1 MGDNPFGG
9 YPEVYG
15 NSVLTFNE
23 TYATDNITVASKN
36 SNDTFYL
43 DSCNIEDTDNNEK
56 YDTLLLTQGESWVG
70 TNKQRRFY
78 ANNNNAIIEGNV
90 SDPSTIESNLVI
102 TESDSYSQLTKN
114 KTFTGYIKGSDNSI
128 VYLADETIM
137 GQLSLGQSFSIEY
150 VDIGYFNGDMSPTA
164 ALITRIL

>member
-1 MGDNPFGG
+1 M
-9 YPEVYG
+9 
-15 NSVLTFNE
+15 
-23 TYATDNITVASKN
+23 
-36 SNDTFYL
+36 
-43 DSCNIEDTDNNEK
+43 
-56 YDTLLLTQGESWVG
+56 LTQGESWVG
-70 TNKQRRFY
+70 TNKQRRSY

-90 SDPSTIESNLVI
+90 SDPSAIESNLVI

-114 KTFTGYIKGSDNSI
+114 KTFTGYIKGSDDSI

-150 VDIGYFNGDMSPTA
+150 VDIGYLNGDMSPTA